1 MKKPR
6 KLNKAVTDSIS
17 TLLDQGINVNINI
30 PTEVCVKIVFMAIII
45 TAVVGGASLMLHSLK
60 SH

>member
-17 TLLDQGINVNINI
+17 NLLDQGINVNINI
-30 PTEVCVKIVFMAIII
+30 STEVCVKIVFVAIII
-45 TAVVGGASLMLHSLK
+45 TAAIGGVNWILYSLK
-60 SH
+60 SR